1 MNRERFVK
9 SPRILTEKDISL
21 HLLAGV
27 RPIRYDA
34 YVQKGGY
41 SGLNRAIEELGPQGV
56 LEVVKKSGLRGRG
69 GAGFP
74 TWKKWEM
81 VVQQKESRKYLCCN
95 AAEDEPGTFKD
106 RYLLRENPHQLIEGA
121 ILSAYAI
128 GADEAYLYI
137 NGRFEEELQFME
149 QALQEAKDH
158 GHWGSPLKGSGRT
171 IQLKVTRSPGTYVAG
186 EETALLEVIEGRVA
200 APRQKPPYYPAV
212 HGLFG
217 KPTAVNNAETLSN
230 IPHIIREGME
240 WFRSIGTATSPGSLI
255 FTLTGEVN
263 RPGLY
268 ELTLGTSLRELIE
281 VYGEGVK
288 EGRRLKAVFPGGP
301 SNTIIPGDQID
312 VPLDFDSLKAIGS
325 GLGTGAVIVMSD
337 EACMVQSAIEYA
349 RFFARESCGQ
359 CPPCKLGTVHLS
371 EILEKI
377 EAGQGT
383 GKDVQQVEQ
392 VCGMIKGRGYCY
404 LLTGAS
410 IAVESIFR
418 HFRHEFDAHVTEGR
432 CPFVSQ
438 PILK

>member
-1 MNRERFVK
+1 VK
-9 SPRILTEKDISL
+9 VLT
-21 HLLAGV
+21 
-27 RPIRYDA
+27 
-34 YVQKGGY
+34 
-41 SGLNRAIEELGPQGV
+41 PQDV
-56 LEVVKKSGLRGRG
+56 LDTLKKSGLRGRG

-81 VVQQKESRKYLCCN
+81 VVQQKEGRKYLCVN

-121 ILSAYAI
+121 IISAYAI

-137 NGRFEEELQFME
+137 NGRFDEELQFME
-149 QALQEAKDH
+149 QALRESKEQ
-158 GHWGSPLKGSGRT
+158 GHWGRPLEGLNRT
-171 IQLKVTRSPGTYVAG
+171 IQLKIVRSPGTYVAG

-217 KPTAVNNAETLSN
+217 KPTAVNNAETVSN
-230 IPHIIREGME
+230 VPHIIREGAE
-240 WFRSIGTATSPGSLI
+240 WFRTFGTATSPGSLI
-255 FTLTGEVN
+255 FTLTGDVN

-268 ELTLGTSLRELIE
+268 ELPLGTSLRELIE

-301 SNTIIPGDQID
+301 SNTIIPADQID

-325 GLGTGAVIVMSD
+325 GLGTGAVIVMSED
-337 EACMVQSAIEYA
+337 ACMVRSAIEYA

-377 EAGQGT
+377 ESGQGT
-383 GKDVQQVEQ
+383 EKEVQQVEQ

-418 HFRHEFDAHVTEGR
+418 HFRDEFDAHVEEGR

-438 PILK
+438 PILSEKEE